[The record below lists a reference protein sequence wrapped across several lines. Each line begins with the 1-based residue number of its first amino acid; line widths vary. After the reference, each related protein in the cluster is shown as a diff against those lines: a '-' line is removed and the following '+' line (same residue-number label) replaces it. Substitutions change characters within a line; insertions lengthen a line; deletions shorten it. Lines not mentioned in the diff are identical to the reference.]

1 MMKNSTK
8 VVLVVEDNESNMKLL
23 HDMLEARGYNI
34 LRAKNGKEG
43 WRSACEHRPD
53 LILMDIQLPDVS
65 GLEVTRWLKDDEIL
79 MSIPIIAVTGFAMSG
94 DEERILEGGC
104 DAYISKPIS
113 IPDCLQSIERLVA
126 ESEPN
131 PAECELETGQLM
143 K

>member
-1 MMKNSTK
+1 MRSSGQA
-8 VVLVVEDNESNMKLL
+8 VLVVEDNELNMRLFR
-23 HDMLEARGYNI
+23 DILEAHGYHVSE
-34 LRAKNGKEG
+34 ATNGMEG
-43 WRSACEHRPD
+43 WRSAVEHQPD
-53 LILMDIQLPDVS
+53 VIVMDIQLPDVS

-79 MSIPIIAVTGFAMSG
+79 MSIPIIAVSGFAMSG